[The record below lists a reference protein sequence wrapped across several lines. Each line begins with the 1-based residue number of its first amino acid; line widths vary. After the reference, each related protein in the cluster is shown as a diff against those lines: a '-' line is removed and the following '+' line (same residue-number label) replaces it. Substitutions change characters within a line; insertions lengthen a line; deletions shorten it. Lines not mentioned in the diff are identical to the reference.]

1 VIGRGRLSRFV
12 LAAAVA
18 LPTLARP
25 SVAGAQ
31 VGYPPSDSPYRD
43 FDEKSVLSVVGGY
56 LLTGKVPGNVGP
68 SDAPLVGLR
77 YDYHIFGPAYIEGR
91 FLHGFATHD
100 VINPDL
106 PVYDRVLRQNAP
118 LNFNI
123 VDLGFVVNLTGL
135 RTTHSL
141 VPVININV
149 GTATDLG
156 GAGDASGFSF
166 GTNLALSGGLGL
178 RYLPYGSK
186 FKFRIDVA
194 DFLFDTKYPPNY
206 RDTNGGTPVISTTQS
221 LTAWRQNVA
230 LTAGASYSFWR

>member
-1 VIGRGRLSRFV
+1 MALV
-12 LAAAVA
+12 LPAAA
-18 LPTLARP
+18 R
-25 SVAGAQ
+25 AQ

-56 LLTGKVPGNVGP
+56 ILTGKVPGNVGP
-68 SDAPLVGLR
+68 SDAPLIGLR
-77 YDYHIFGPAYIEGR
+77 YDYHIFGPAYLEGR

-106 PVYDRVLRQNAP
+106 PVYDRVLRQNAS
-118 LNFNI
+118 LDFNI
-123 VDLGFVVNLTGL
+123 VDLGFVINLTGL

-141 VPVININV
+141 VPVINVNV

-156 GAGDASGFSF
+156 AAGDASGFSF
-166 GTNLALSGGLGL
+166 GTNLALSAGLGL

-186 FKFRIDVA
+186 FKFRVDVA

-206 RDTNGGTPVISTTQS
+206 RDTNGGTPVISATQS

-230 LTAGASYSFWR
+230 LTAGVSYSFFH